1 MPRYAD
7 VRSARERIGDAVVLT
22 PLVRATGLEDLLTAE
37 LHIKLE
43 SLQRTGSFKDR
54 GALNRLLDLSAD
66 ERARGVVTA
75 SAGNHAQAVAY
86 HGARLGVSVEVV
98 MPEHTPLIKVA
109 NTRRFGAGV
118 RFHGAT
124 LSESMVE
131 ARRIE
136 KDESRVLVHA
146 YDDERVIAGQGTI
159 GLELIDQLPDVT
171 TVVVPIGGG
180 GLISGIALGMKEQ
193 RPDVRIIGVEASA
206 AASARASRRA
216 GRIVAIESADTI
228 ADGIAVKRI
237 GGLTFPLIERYV
249 DDIVAVDEVEIAGA
263 VHMLLERQKLLAEGA
278 GAVALAALAS
288 GRIQVR
294 RGEKVV
300 MILSG
305 GNIDLNLAGRI
316 VDRGLVADGRLVRLA
331 VTVPD
336 RPGSLSLLTRLVA
349 EAGANVLEV
358 AHARAF
364 ADISVRDVE
373 IVMLLETRGREN
385 VSAIMKLLDEHGVAV
400 RQDVRGVE

>member
-1 MPRYAD
+1 MPTYAD

-22 PLVRATGLEDLLTAE
+22 PLVRATGLEDLLPAE

-54 GALNRLLDLSAD
+54 GALNRLLDLSVD

-86 HGARLGVSVEVV
+86 HGARLGISVEVV

-193 RPDVRIIGVEASA
+193 RPDVRIVGVEASA
-206 AASARASRRA
+206 AASALASRHA

-228 ADGIAVKRI
+228 ADGIAVKRL
-237 GGLTFPLIERYV
+237 GDLTFPLIERYV
-249 DDIVAVDEVEIAGA
+249 DDIVAVDETEIAGA

-294 RGEKVV
+294 RGEQVV

-385 VSAIMKLLDEHGVAV
+385 VSAIMKLLAEHGVAV
-400 RQDVRGVE
+400 RQDIRGVE